1 MRVFVATVLA
11 MVWWS
16 CACAADYE
24 GPAVVVD
31 GDTIE
36 LHVGDKTIPVRLCGI
51 DSPEA
56 RHAGG
61 PEASAKMAELIVGK
75 EVQCVQVA
83 NPCQNRAAQPLG
95 TTPRRPQLAPEL
107 EPFLCPL
114 AGAK

>member
-107 EPFLCPL
+107 GPFLCPL